1 MAIVNIERGVIKMF
15 GFNLNEIKKEARQ
28 YLFEADQALQELERM
43 SENEQ
48 HREPIRKL
56 RRIIDELKSM
66 ASKYGVKI

>member
-1 MAIVNIERGVIKMF
+1 MF

-56 RRIIDELKSM
+56 RRIIDNLKSM

>member
-1 MAIVNIERGVIKMF
+1 MAIVNIEREVIKMF

-56 RRIIDELKSM
+56 RRIIDNLKSM